1 MKIRFNLKLFGVMTL
16 WCGVLGACNS
26 QDVYHVFHPV
36 AETGW
41 ERDDTLRFL
50 FNLPDTTVSYAFS
63 VELRHR
69 LDFPYT
75 DLPVDMTLATAHDS
89 ILWRDTLS
97 IPVADVWGNWVGKG
111 WGDLRTVSSPVVFL
125 SVGRKDTLQ
134 LHLQPALADSLLPGV
149 NDVGV
154 YVRRMGETW

>member
-1 MKIRFNLKLFGVMTL
+1 MTL

-26 QDVYHVFHPV
+26 EDVYHVFHPV

-50 FNLPDTTVSYAFS
+50 FNLPDTTASYAFS

-111 WGDLRTVSSPVVFL
+111 WGDLRRHLATAPSAGL
-125 SVGRKDTLQ
+125 GR
-134 LHLQPALADSLLPGV
+134 
-149 NDVGV
+149 
-154 YVRRMGETW
+154 

>member
-1 MKIRFNLKLFGVMTL
+1 MTL

-26 QDVYHVFHPV
+26 EDVYHVFHPV

-50 FNLPDTTVSYAFS
+50 FNLPDTTASYAFS

-111 WGDLRTVSSPVVFL
+111 CLGQLGRQG
-125 SVGRKDTLQ
+125 VGRSSYGFFSCCLFVCRKKR
-134 LHLQPALADSLLPGV
+134 HLATAPSAGLG
-149 NDVGV
+149 
-154 YVRRMGETW
+154 R

>member
-26 QDVYHVFHPV
+26 EDVYHVFHPV

-50 FNLPDTTVSYAFS
+50 FNLPDTTASYAFS

-97 IPVADVWGNWVGKG
+97 IPVADVWGNWVGRHLATAPSAG
-111 WGDLRTVSSPVVFL
+111 L
-125 SVGRKDTLQ
+125 GR
-134 LHLQPALADSLLPGV
+134 
-149 NDVGV
+149 
-154 YVRRMGETW
+154 